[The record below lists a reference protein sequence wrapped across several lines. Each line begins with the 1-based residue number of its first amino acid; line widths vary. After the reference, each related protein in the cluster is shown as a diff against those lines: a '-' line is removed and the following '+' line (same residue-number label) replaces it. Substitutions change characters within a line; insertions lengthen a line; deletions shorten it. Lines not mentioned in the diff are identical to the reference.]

1 MAAWGSFCGEGFS
14 CCFKTAFLW
23 CNLTWQG
30 KYAWVRHG
38 DHREQFKLR
47 VSYTAEDTQILRIDI
62 KLFCYLSMFLAPL
75 VHCSF
80 SCVCSTGMV
89 HCRTTRNPHDP
100 KRYTGGSSSG
110 SAAIVAAGLCSASL
124 GTDGGGI
131 KVIFVWYD
139 QWCAYL
145 LGLMFLEMQVLFAS
159 LQHFVV

>member
-14 CCFKTAFLW
+14 CCFKTALLW

-38 DHREQFKLR
+38 DHWEQFELR
-47 VSYTAEDTQILRIDI
+47 VSYTAEDTQILFITHKHKTVLLLDTVY
-62 KLFCYLSMFLAPL
+62 FTMFLAPL
-75 VHCSF
+75 VHSSF
-80 SCVCSTGMV
+80 SCVCSSGIV

-110 SAAIVAAGLCSASL
+110 SAAIVAAGLCSAAL

-131 KVIFVWYD
+131 KVIFI
-139 QWCAYL
+139 
-145 LGLMFLEMQVLFAS
+145 LFDLTS
-159 LQHFVV
+159 DLHTY